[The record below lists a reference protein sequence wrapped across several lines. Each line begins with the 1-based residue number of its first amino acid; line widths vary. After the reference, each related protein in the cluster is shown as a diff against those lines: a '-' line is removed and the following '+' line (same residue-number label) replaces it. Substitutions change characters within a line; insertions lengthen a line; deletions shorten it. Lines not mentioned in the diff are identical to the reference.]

1 MWVYKREL
9 LQAVK
14 YHTPSG
20 PITVQR
26 GWWFSSHEQVPRRV
40 VCRVSHVASPND
52 GAVQWKYL
60 EMPYLEVPINKRVFL
75 NGERAR
81 TWNSAL
87 KGIPVR
93 APPIHVLSTHA
104 PIMC

>member
-1 MWVYKREL
+1 LEYVVSREKMWVYKREL

-26 GWWFSSHEQVPRRV
+26 GWWFSSHE
-40 VCRVSHVASPND
+40 
-52 GAVQWKYL
+52 QWKYL

-93 APPIHVLSTHA
+93 
-104 PIMC
+104 

>member
-1 MWVYKREL
+1 MCVSCVSCVFGVCDCL
-9 LQAVK
+9 S
-14 YHTPSG
+14 PS
-20 PITVQR
+20 
-26 GWWFSSHEQVPRRV
+26 
-40 VCRVSHVASPND
+40 VASCC
-52 GAVQWKYL
+52 AVQWKYL

-93 APPIHVLSTHA
+93 VLHQSTYCVDTHA